1 MIYPTK
7 TTTTTRF
14 ITTGFTTKPTT
25 QATATRTTTRTT
37 TVPTTIRTTTRAT
50 ITTRATTASGQFDI
64 NYWVSYAKS
73 YAQSVGLKLDSTAVY
88 CYDSPITAGPNSP
101 YTERDIRDCMNH
113 YASDSRVTSVWV
125 WYKKQSS
132 TLWHIYVGY
141 A

>member
-25 QATATRTTTRTT
+25 KATTRTTTRTT
-37 TVPTTIRTTTRAT
+37 TVLPTTTTK
-50 ITTRATTASGQFDI
+50 ATTASGQFDI

>member
-14 ITTGFTTKPTT
+14 ITTGFTTQPTT
-25 QATATRTTTRTT
+25 KATTTRTTTRTT
-37 TVPTTIRTTTRAT
+37 TVLPTTTTTRT
-50 ITTRATTASGQFDI
+50 TTRATTASGQFDI

-101 YTERDIRDCMNH
+101 YTERDIKDCMNH

>member
-7 TTTTTRF
+7 TTTTTQC

-25 QATATRTTTRTT
+25 KATTRTTTRTT
-37 TVPTTIRTTTRAT
+37 TTLPTTRTTIRTTT
-50 ITTRATTASGQFDI
+50 TTRATTASGQFDI

-73 YAQSVGLKLDSTAVY
+73 YAQIVGLTLDSTAVY

-101 YTERDIRDCMNH
+101 YTERDIKDCMNH

>member
-25 QATATRTTTRTT
+25 KATTTRTTTRTT
-37 TVPTTIRTTTRAT
+37 TVPTTTKTTTRTTT
-50 ITTRATTASGQFDI
+50 TTRATTASGQFDI

-132 TLWHIYVGY
+132 TLWQIYVGY

>member
-25 QATATRTTTRTT
+25 KATTTRTT
-37 TVPTTIRTTTRAT
+37 T
-50 ITTRATTASGQFDI
+50 TTRATTASGQFDI

-113 YASDSRVTSVWV
+113 YASDRRVTSVWV

-132 TLWHIYVGY
+132 TLWYIYVGY

>member
-25 QATATRTTTRTT
+25 KATTTRTT
-37 TVPTTIRTTTRAT
+37 T
-50 ITTRATTASGQFDI
+50 TTRATTASGQFDI

-88 CYDSPITAGPNSP
+88 CYDSPITA
-101 YTERDIRDCMNH
+101 
-113 YASDSRVTSVWV
+113 SDSRVTSVWV